1 MFKLP
6 DTQCNIVKHLLF
18 LLLLTS
24 MSAVHAMIPKHITSS
39 LNTSSIIEN
48 RIKVN
53 SPDIAE
59 NGAVVSVS
67 VGEVL
72 LDKPDIYVTNI
83 WIFDQSHT
91 NHIAAFKLSP
101 STLAT
106 GISTRI
112 KLGGTSDVFIVA
124 KLSDGRFISGQ
135 KRIKVTIGG
144 CGGGSGG
151 SAAYSPGNQ
160 YRQPGPA
167 QFNTPMPLAYNNEKY
182 GEFKNNGVV
191 VCKQQP
197 LSTFSVDVDTGSYA
211 NVRRFI
217 IAEGKLPTVDAVRVE
232 EMINYFNYNY
242 TPPKQRN
249 VPFSVHTEVGPNP
262 WNKNT
267 RLLHIGLKGYEED
280 ARNIPA
286 TNLVFLVDVSGS
298 MHARNKLPLLVN
310 SLKLLTKQLRE
321 QDRIAIAVYAGASGV
336 VLPPTSGNKSDT
348 IIRALENLRAGGS
361 TNGGAGIKLAYWLA
375 EQSFIKKGI
384 NRVIIATDG
393 DFNVG
398 VTSQTKL
405 LEMVKEHS
413 KKGISLTT
421 LGFGGGNYNEKLIEQ
436 LADQGNGNYAYIDSY
451 LEAKK
456 VLKEQMTGTLYT
468 IAKDVKIQ
476 VEFNPAKVAE
486 YRLIGYEN
494 RMLRA
499 EDFRND
505 KVDAG
510 DIGAGHTV
518 TAIYELTLTDSHFR
532 HVPKLRYATD
542 NTVNTSDELAIVKL
556 RYKLPESDSSTRVER
571 IISTEMLKNN
581 INDMS
586 SGYRFS
592 ASVAAFGQWLRK
604 QTMIGNIRPE
614 DIKRLAQNAKEEDAK
629 GYRQEFIRLVD
640 AAATL

>member
-6 DTQCNIVKHLLF
+6 VTQCNIVKNLLF
-18 LLLLTS
+18 LLILTC
-24 MSAVHAMIPKHITSS
+24 MSNAHAMIPKHISSS
-39 LNTSSIIEN
+39 LNSSSIIEN

-53 SPDIAE
+53 APDIAE

-72 LDKPDIYVTNI
+72 LDKPDIHVTNI
-83 WIFDQSHT
+83 WIFDQSHPK
-91 NHIAAFKLSP
+91 HIAAFKLTP
-101 STLAT
+101 RTLAT
-106 GISTRI
+106 GIATRI
-112 KLGGTSDVFIVA
+112 KLGGTSDVYIVA

-135 KRIKVTIGG
+135 KRIKVSIGG
-144 CGGGSGG
+144 CGGGNS
-151 SAAYSPGNQ
+151 SAAYSAGTQ

-167 QFNTPMPLAYNNEKY
+167 QFKTPRPLAYNNEKY
-182 GEFKNNGVV
+182 SEFKNNGVV
-191 VCKQQP
+191 VCEQQP
-197 LSTFSVDVDTGSYA
+197 LSTFSIDVDTGSYA

-217 IAEGKLPTVDAVRVE
+217 IGEGKLPVVDAVRVE
-232 EMINYFNYNY
+232 EMINYFNYSY
-242 TPPKQRN
+242 TAPKQRN
-249 VPFSVHTEVGPNP
+249 VPFSIHTEVGPNP

-298 MHARNKLPLLVN
+298 MHSRNKLPLLVN
-310 SLKLLTKQLRE
+310 SLKLLTKQLRQ
-321 QDRIAIAVYAGASGV
+321 QDRIAIVVYAGASGV
-336 VLPPTSGNKSDT
+336 VLPPTTGNKRDS
-348 IIRALENLRAGGS
+348 IIHALENLRAGGS
-361 TNGGAGIKLAYWLA
+361 TNGAAGIKLAYWLA
-375 EQSFIKKGI
+375 EQSFIKEGI
-384 NRVIIATDG
+384 NRVILATDG

-398 VTSQTKL
+398 VTSHTKL
-405 LEMVKEHS
+405 LEMVKQHS
-413 KKGISLTT
+413 KKGINLTT
-421 LGFGGGNYNEKLIEQ
+421 LGFGAGNYNEKLIEQ
-436 LADQGNGNYAYIDSY
+436 LADQGNGNYAYIDSF

-542 NTVNTSDELAIVKL
+542 NNVNTSNELAIVKL
-556 RYKLPESDSSTRVER
+556 RYKLPATDSSTRVER
-571 IISTEMLKNN
+571 IITADMLKNN
-581 INDMS
+581 INAMS
-586 SGYRFS
+586 SSYRFS

-604 QTMIGNIRPE
+604 HTLIGNIHPD
-614 DIKRLAQNAKEEDAK
+614 DIKRLAQSAKEDDTK
-629 GYRQEFIRLVD
+629 GYRQEFIRMVD